1 MRQGGK
7 LTVVRVPSMVNTMGL
22 VMVVPGLYGRD
33 VEFKNPNEGDGG
45 GVIEDSNE
53 EVEEG
58 TEFIELLH

>member
-1 MRQGGK
+1 
-7 LTVVRVPSMVNTMGL
+7 MVNTMGL